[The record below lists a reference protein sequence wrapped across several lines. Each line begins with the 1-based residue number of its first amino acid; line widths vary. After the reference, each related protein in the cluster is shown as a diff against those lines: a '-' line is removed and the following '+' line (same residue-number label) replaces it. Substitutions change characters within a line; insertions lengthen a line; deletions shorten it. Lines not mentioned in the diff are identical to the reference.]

1 MKRVGV
7 LVHPTRPVARALE
20 TLRQWTSERGLELV
34 QIRAGEQPEV
44 APEGDVT
51 ACDLVAALGGDGTV
65 LAALHAA
72 AVSRTP
78 VMGVAY
84 GSLGAITTVPEPELR
99 AGLDRFAAGDWA
111 ARRLPALSVD
121 TPNGT
126 VGWAINDIVLARKGS
141 TQLIV
146 EVSVAGELY
155 ARLAGDGVILATP
168 LGSSAYSMAAGGPLL
183 SADLNALVC
192 TPLAMHG
199 GCAPPLVIAGSQE
212 VTLEAHPGHGGFD
225 VEIDGFERQ
234 IAAERLRFIIK
245 HDPEYTTLVDLGEVN
260 AGLSGLRNRGLI
272 ADSPRVL
279 FHDARVAGP
288 APTVTPTPGR

>member
-1 MKRVGV
+1 M
-7 LVHPTRPVARALE
+7 
-20 TLRQWTSERGLELV
+20 
-34 QIRAGEQPEV
+34 

-65 LAALHAA
+65 LTALHAA

-111 ARRLPALSVD
+111 ARRLPALAVD
-121 TPNGT
+121 TPDGT

-199 GCAPPLVIAGSQE
+199 GCAPPLVVAGGQE

-225 VEIDGFERQ
+225 VEIDGFERE

-245 HDPEYTTLVDLGEVN
+245 HEPQYTTLVDLGEVN
-260 AGLSGLRNRGLI
+260 TGLSGLRNRGLI

-279 FHDARVAGP
+279 FHDARAAGP